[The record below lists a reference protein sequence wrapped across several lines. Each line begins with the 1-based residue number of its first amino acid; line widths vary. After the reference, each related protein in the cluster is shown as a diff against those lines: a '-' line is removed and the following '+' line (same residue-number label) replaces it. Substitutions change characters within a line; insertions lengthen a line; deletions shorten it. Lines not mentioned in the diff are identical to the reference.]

1 MGRAKQ
7 PPYFVAYVNHIFD
20 YIFRDYIIYFIFRKI
35 DGGFQM
41 RNLSEDRMTHRLDF
55 SGKMSGQMARC
66 HRQRTFCPGTDDIH
80 DSLCL

>member
-35 DGGFQM
+35 
-41 RNLSEDRMTHRLDF
+41 E
-55 SGKMSGQMARC
+55 
-66 HRQRTFCPGTDDIH
+66 
-80 DSLCL
+80 